1 MKKISGFILILILVL
16 ILAGCSGGTESTR
29 TFVLDKDGIKTTMV
43 YTFKGDKVTKQS
55 TENIINYELVGIPSK
70 EEAKLFFDPLI
81 EEFNKYDGIT
91 HKMDYYDKEANENLT
106 LDYEIVDFQEI
117 KNLPGMTFDDD
128 VGKAGISMKKSAA
141 LLESQGFTEV
151 K

>member
-1 MKKISGFILILILVL
+1 M
-16 ILAGCSGGTESTR
+16 
-29 TFVLDKDGIKTTMV
+29 
-43 YTFKGDKVTKQS
+43 
-55 TENIINYELVGIPSK
+55 
-70 EEAKLFFDPLI
+70 
-81 EEFNKYDGIT
+81 
-91 HKMDYYDKEANENLT
+91 
-106 LDYEIVDFQEI
+106 DFQEI